1 LAGRASAAGL
11 GTVAAEAYVAKT
23 DGPKRGEVI
32 LTQLDD
38 AREGVAVVDD
48 AETPEGRVA
57 AVLALHEVGAGR
69 VGHFG
74 YGDGADGV
82 LPAWTAP

>member
-1 LAGRASAAGL
+1 M
-11 GTVAAEAYVAKT
+11 
-23 DGPKRGEVI
+23 
-32 LTQLDD
+32 
-38 AREGVAVVDD
+38 AVVDD
-48 AETPEGRVA
+48 LETPEGRVA

-82 LPAWTAP
+82 LPGWTAP